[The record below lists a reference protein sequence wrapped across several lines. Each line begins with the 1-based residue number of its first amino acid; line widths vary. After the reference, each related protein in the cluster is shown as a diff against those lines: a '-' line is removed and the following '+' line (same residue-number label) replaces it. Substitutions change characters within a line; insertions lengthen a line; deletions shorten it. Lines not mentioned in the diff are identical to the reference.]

1 MIQQL
6 KASIHGLVQGVFF
19 RHFTQAKAQELGLS
33 GTVSNQS
40 DGTVRVVAEG
50 RQEDVE
56 TLLDWLQ
63 HGPELARVDRV
74 DAEWCTPAIV
84 PSGFTILR

>member
-1 MIQQL
+1 MTQRLEAI
-6 KASIHGLVQGVFF
+6 IHGLVQGVFF
-19 RHFTQAKAQELGLS
+19 RHYTRAKAQELGLS

-56 TLLDWLQ
+56 KLLEWLR
-63 HGPELARVDRV
+63 HGPELARVGRV
-74 DAEWCTPAIV
+74 DVDWSPPVGKTHE
-84 PSGFTILR
+84 FTILR